1 MIRLIEAHSY
11 NVKNA
16 PMYFLIVWS
25 EMIISM
31 SQSNACN
38 YQMYEIDN
46 GINQSKCQNSSPIC
60 SVQCWMSGSHRL

>member
-1 MIRLIEAHSY
+1 
-11 NVKNA
+11 
-16 PMYFLIVWS
+16 MYYLIVWS

-46 GINQSKCQNSSPIC
+46 GINQSKCQNSSPIYALFNVGC
-60 SVQCWMSGSHRL
+60 LAAIPYD